1 MWTVWPE
8 RNRLSFTTCKP
19 KVISIFKMQIISF
32 VQYLYSQEGKVDMLK
47 LTLVLPQNVSSLSIQ
62 VQIISEARVENDQ
75 AKI

>member
-32 VQYLYSQEGKVDMLK
+32 VQYLCSQEGKVDMLK
-47 LTLVLPQNVSSLSIQ
+47 LTLVLPQNVSQSFHTGSGNFRDT
-62 VQIISEARVENDQ
+62 SRE
-75 AKI
+75 